1 MYVEVSGFPEVT
13 VDDLTGWKM
22 SFIARAE
29 MFITQNVGAY
39 VGYRTYEIAL
49 KEEELEV
56 DVNLRWN
63 GLIIGGAIR
72 F

>member
-1 MYVEVSGFPEVT
+1 
-13 VDDLTGWKM
+13 M

-29 MFITQNVGAY
+29 MFLTQNVGAF
-39 VGYRTYEIAL
+39 VGYRTYEIDL
-49 KEEELEV
+49 KKEDLEV

-63 GLIIGGAIR
+63 GLIIGGAVR

>member
-1 MYVEVSGFPEVT
+1 
-13 VDDLTGWKM
+13 M
-22 SFIARAE
+22 SVIVRAE

-39 VGYRTYEIAL
+39 VGYRTYEIDL
-49 KEEELEV
+49 KQEDLEV